1 MPKSVYQIDPITR
14 EYIGIATAYDNPM
27 VKLDGFPFNI
37 PASCIEEEPPPHKDG
52 FAIVREGNVW
62 THVADNR
69 GKTMFSTADKTP
81 KFVTELGPVLD
92 GFTLLEPGPFSIW
105 NKSAWIDDAAAAA
118 AAAKNTNNLPIDAAL
133 RDNDIQTIRAL
144 REWFVAQSDAP
155 QIAKDH
161 ENTAQELRK
170 KLIK

>member
-14 EYIGIATAYDNPM
+14 EYVGIATAYDNPM

-37 PASCIEEEPPPHKDG
+37 PASCVEEDPPPHKDG
-52 FAIVREGNVW
+52 FAIVREGNAW
-62 THVADNR
+62 IYVADNR
-69 GKTMFSTADKTP
+69 GKKAYSTADKTP
-81 KFVTELGPVLD
+81 KFVTELGAIPD
-92 GFTLLEPGPFSIW
+92 GFTLLVPGQFSIW
-105 NKSAWIDDAAAAA
+105 NKSAWVDDADAVA
-118 AAAKNTNNLPIDAAL
+118 AAAKDANNLPIDAAL

-155 QIAKDH
+155 QIAKDY

-170 KLIK
+170 KRIK